1 MRKILAMDEG
11 LNSTLEEIIEKLQ
24 IKENKKS
31 KKKEKKLYV

>member
-1 MRKILAMDEG
+1 MFNLLAAEG
-11 LNSTLEEIIEKLQ
+11 LDGSLSEIVTKLQ